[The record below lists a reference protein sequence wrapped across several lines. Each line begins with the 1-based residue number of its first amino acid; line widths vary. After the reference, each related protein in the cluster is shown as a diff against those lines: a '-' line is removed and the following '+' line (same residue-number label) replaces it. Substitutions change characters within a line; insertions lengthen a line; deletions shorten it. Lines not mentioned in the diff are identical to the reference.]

1 MESQEPKV
9 VTGGSTLMPLNYS
22 SNRVM
27 LKTILEGRE
36 EDGEIGFVGHKVVIG
51 GWVKSSKEVK
61 KESQPSPPPQP
72 AAADAIPSSPGPK
85 DVSCVEIIQSRIPFF
100 RTIIRVLG
108 GSASSPA
115 VREKLESLIPKPPP
129 SSTFFLQ
136 INDGSCVSNLQVVID
151 SAVTPVPAGQILPTG
166 TCILAQGVL
175 EKPSAQGKQ
184 TTIELKVEKIL
195 HVGTVE
201 QDKYPLSRKRLPLD
215 SLRDYSHIR
224 PRTTTVASVTRI
236 RSALDFATHT
246 FFQKHGFL
254 HVQVPIIT
262 TTDSEGFSERFQVT
276 TLLGK
281 PSKKEETIGV
291 TDADAVSLETV
302 KAAIKEK
309 SSLVEQLKRS
319 DSNREALVAALQDLR
334 KTNELAKQLEARE
347 KSKPKTA
354 VKPDVVNFN
363 EDLFGRQTYL
373 TVSGRL
379 HLESYA
385 CALGHV
391 YSFGPRFRADKTVCP
406 KHVAEMWTVEV
417 EMAFSELEDAMNC
430 AEDSFKFLCR
440 WVLDN
445 CSEDMKFVS
454 KRIDRNLTHR
464 LEYLITSSYEK
475 ISYREA
481 VEILRKVT
489 DKAFETQLQWGV
501 PLTAEHLSYL
511 ADEHY
516 KRPIIIRDYPKAV
529 KPFYVRLNDD
539 GITVAA
545 FEMVIPKIGTVIKG
559 SQNEERIDMLNTR
572 IKEFDLSKD
581 DYEWYMD
588 LRRHGTVKHSGFSLE
603 FDLIVLLATGLTD
616 VRDAIPFPRSHGKA
630 NN

>member
-9 VTGGSTLMPLNYS
+9 TSSPLMY

-27 LKTILEGRE
+27 LKTILEGGDYKLRL
-36 EDGEIGFVGHKVVIG
+36 VGKTVVVG

-61 KESQPSPPPQP
+61 EEPVASP
-72 AAADAIPSSPGPK
+72 AAAVDAFPASPGPK
-85 DVSCVEIIQSRIPFF
+85 DVSCVEVLHSRIPFF
-100 RTIIRVLG
+100 RTTIRILG

-115 VREKLESLIPKPPP
+115 VREKLESLIPRSPPP
-129 SSTFFLQ
+129 STFFLQ
-136 INDGSCVSNLQVVID
+136 INDGSCVSSLQVVID
-151 SAVTPVPAGQILPTG
+151 SAIVPVSACQILPTG

-175 EKPSAQGKQ
+175 EKPSAHGKQ
-184 TTIELKVEKIL
+184 TIELKVEKFL

-236 RSALDFATHT
+236 SSALDFATHT
-246 FFQKHGFL
+246 FFQNHDFL

-262 TTDSEGFSERFQVT
+262 TTDSEGFSEKFQVT

-281 PSKKEETIGV
+281 TSKEEPVGV
-291 TDADAVSLETV
+291 SDADGVSLETV
-302 KAAIKEK
+302 NAAIKEK

-319 DSNREALVAALQDLR
+319 DSNREALVSALQDLP
-334 KTNELAKQLEARE
+334 KTNELAQQIEARE
-347 KSKPKTA
+347 KSKPVTA
-354 VKPDVVNFN
+354 LKPELVNFN
-363 EDLFGRQTYL
+363 EDFFGRQSYL

-391 YSFGPRFRADKTVCP
+391 YSFGPRFRAGKTVSA

-417 EMAFSELEDAMNC
+417 EMAFSQLEDAMKC
-430 AEDSFKFLCR
+430 AEDCFKFLCR
-440 WVLDN
+440 WILDN
-445 CSEDMKFVS
+445 CSEDMKFVL
-454 KRIDRNLTHR
+454 KRIDKTVVHR
-464 LEYLITSSYEK
+464 LEYMTSSSYEK

-501 PLTAEHLSYL
+501 PLTAEHLGYL
-511 ADEHY
+511 ADDHY
-516 KRPIIIRDYPKAV
+516 RRPVIIYDYPKAV

-539 GITVAA
+539 GKTVAA
-545 FEMVIPKIGTVIKG
+545 FEMVVPKIGTVITG
-559 SQNEERIDMLNTR
+559 GQNEERLDMLNTR
-572 IKEFDLSKD
+572 IKEFDLSRD
-581 DYEWYMD
+581 QYEWYQD
-588 LRRHGTVKHSGFSLE
+588 LRRHGTVKHSGFRLR
-603 FDLIVLLATGLTD
+603 FDLMVLLTTGLTD

>member
-1 MESQEPKV
+1 MESQEPKI
-9 VTGGSTLMPLNYS
+9 TSSPLMPLMYS
-22 SNRVM
+22 SRVM
-27 LKTILEGRE
+27 LKTILEGSDSE
-36 EDGEIGFVGHKVVIG
+36 MGLIGKTMVIG

-61 KESQPSPPPQP
+61 KEPVASPP
-72 AAADAIPSSPGPK
+72 AAADAFPASPGPK

-115 VREKLESLIPKPPP
+115 VREKLQSLIPKPPP
-129 SSTFFLQ
+129 SSILFLQ
-136 INDGSCVSNLQVVID
+136 INDGSCVSSLQVVID
-151 SAVTPVPAGQILPTG
+151 SAIVPVSAGQILPTG

-175 EKPSAQGKQ
+175 EKPSAQGKHK
-184 TTIELKVEKIL
+184 IELKVEKIL

-236 RSALDFATHT
+236 RSSLNFATQT
-246 FFQKHGFL
+246 FFQNHGFL
-254 HVQVPIIT
+254 NVQVPIIT
-262 TTDSEGFSERFQVT
+262 TTDSEGFSEKFQVT
-276 TLLGK
+276 TLLEK
-281 PSKKEETIGV
+281 TSKKEEPV
-291 TDADAVSLETV
+291 RAEDVSLETV
-302 KAAIKEK
+302 KAAIKDK
-309 SSLVEQLKRS
+309 TSIVEQLKRS
-319 DSNREALVAALQDLR
+319 DSNREALFSALQDLR
-334 KTNELAKQLEARE
+334 KTNELAQQLEARE
-347 KSKPKTA
+347 KSKPVIA

-363 EDLFGRQTYL
+363 EDFFGRQSYL
-373 TVSGRL
+373 TVSGHL

-391 YSFGPRFRADKTVCP
+391 YSFGPRFRADKTVSP

-417 EMAFSELEDAMNC
+417 EMAFSHLEDAMKC
-430 AEDSFKFLCR
+430 AEDYFKFLCR
-440 WVLDN
+440 WTLDN
-445 CSEDMKFVS
+445 CSEDMKFVT
-454 KRIDRNLTHR
+454 KRIDKNVTHR
-464 LEYLITSSYEK
+464 LEYMISSSYEK

-511 ADEHY
+511 ADDHFR
-516 KRPIIIRDYPKAV
+516 KPLIIYDYPKAV

-539 GITVAA
+539 GKTVAA
-545 FEMVIPKIGTVIKG
+545 FEMVVPKIGAVITG
-559 SQNEERIDMLNTR
+559 SQNEERFDMLNTR
-572 IKEFDLSKD
+572 IKEFDLSRD
-581 DYEWYMD
+581 QYEWYVD
-588 LRRHGTVKHSGFSLE
+588 LRRHGTVKHSGFSLG
-603 FDLIVLLATGLTD
+603 FDQMVLLTTGLTD
-616 VRDAIPFPRSHGKA
+616 VRDAIPFPKSHGKA

>member
-1 MESQEPKV
+1 MESQESKV
-9 VTGGSTLMPLNYS
+9 TTTSPNLMPMMY

-27 LKTILEGRE
+27 LKTLLEGS
-36 EDGEIGFVGHKVVIG
+36 DDEIGLFGKRVVVG

-61 KESQPSPPPQP
+61 KEPVPSPP
-72 AAADAIPSSPGPK
+72 AAADAVPASPGPNK
-85 DVSCVEIIQSRIPFF
+85 DVSCVEILQSRIPFF

-108 GSASSPA
+108 GSATSPA
-115 VREKLESLIPKPPP
+115 VRQKLESLIPQTPPP
-129 SSTFFLQ
+129 STFFLQ
-136 INDGSCVSNLQVVID
+136 INDGSCVSSLQVVIN
-151 SAVTPVPAGQILPTG
+151 SAIAPVSAGEILPTG

-175 EKPSAQGKQ
+175 GKPSARGKQ
-184 TTIELKVEKIL
+184 TIELKVEKVL

-201 QDKYPLSRKRLPLD
+201 QDKYPLSRKKLPLD

-246 FFQKHGFL
+246 FFQNHGFL

-262 TTDSEGFSERFQVT
+262 TADSEGFSEKFQVT
-276 TLLGK
+276 TLLRK
-281 PSKKEETIGV
+281 TSKKEEPVGV
-291 TDADAVSLETV
+291 SDADGVSLETA

-309 SSLVEQLKRS
+309 SRLVENLKRS

-334 KTNELAKQLEARE
+334 KTNESAQQIEARE
-347 KSKPKTA
+347 KSKSVTA
-354 VKPDVVNFN
+354 VKPDLVNFN
-363 EDLFGRQTYL
+363 EDFFGRQSYL

-391 YSFGPRFRADKTVCP
+391 YSFGPRFRADKIVSH
-406 KHVAEMWTVEV
+406 KHVAEMWSVEV
-417 EMAFSELEDAMNC
+417 EMAFSQLEDAMKC
-430 AEDSFKFLCR
+430 AEDYFKFLCR
-440 WVLDN
+440 WILDN
-445 CSEDMKFVS
+445 CSEDMKFVL
-454 KRIDRNLTHR
+454 KRIDKTVTHR
-464 LEYLITSSYEK
+464 LEYMTSCSYEK

-489 DKAFETQLQWGV
+489 EKAFETQLQWGV

-516 KRPIIIRDYPKAV
+516 RRPVIIYDYPKAV

-539 GITVAA
+539 GKTVAA
-545 FEMVIPKIGTVIKG
+545 FEMVVPKIGTVITG
-559 SQNEERIDMLNTR
+559 SQNEERFDMLNTR

-581 DYEWYMD
+581 QYEWYLD
-588 LRRHGTVKHSGFSLE
+588 LRRHGTVKHSGFSLG
-603 FDLIVLLATGLTD
+603 FDLMVLLTTGLTD
-616 VRDAIPFPRSHGKA
+616 VRDAIPFPRSYGKA

>member
-9 VTGGSTLMPLNYS
+9 TSSSPLMPLIY

-27 LKTILEGRE
+27 LKTILEGT
-36 EDGEIGFVGHKVVIG
+36 DGDQMGLVGQTVVVG

-61 KESQPSPPPQP
+61 MEPVPSPP
-72 AAADAIPSSPGPK
+72 AAGADAFPASPGPK
-85 DVSCVEIIQSRIPFF
+85 DVSRVEIIQSRIPFF

-108 GSASSPA
+108 CSASPPA
-115 VREKLESLIPKPPP
+115 VRQKQESLIPKPPP
-129 SSTFFLQ
+129 PSTFFLR
-136 INDGSCVSNLQVVID
+136 INDGSSVSSLQVLID
-151 SAVTPVPAGQILPTG
+151 SAIAPVSAGQILPTG
-166 TCILAQGVL
+166 TCILVQGVL
-175 EKPSAQGKQ
+175 GKPSAHGKQ
-184 TTIELKVEKIL
+184 TIELKVEKIL

-201 QDKYPLSRKRLPLD
+201 QDKYPLSRKRLTLD

-224 PRTTTVASVTRI
+224 PRTSMVASVTRI

-246 FFQKHGFL
+246 FFQNHGFL

-262 TTDSEGFSERFQVT
+262 TTDSEGFSEKFQDT

-281 PSKKEETIGV
+281 TSKKEEPVGV
-291 TDADAVSLETV
+291 SDAEAVSLETV
-302 KAAIKEK
+302 KAAMREK

-319 DSNREALVAALQDLR
+319 DSNREAFVVALQDLR
-334 KTNELAKQLEARE
+334 KTNELAHQIEARE
-347 KSKPKTA
+347 KSKPVTA
-354 VKPDVVNFN
+354 VKPDLVNFN
-363 EDLFGRQTYL
+363 EDFFGCQSYL

-391 YSFGPRFRADKTVCP
+391 YSFGPRFKADKTVSA

-417 EMAFSELEDAMNC
+417 EMAFSQLGDSMKC
-430 AEDSFKFLCR
+430 ADDYFKFLCR
-440 WVLDN
+440 WILDY
-445 CSEDMKFVS
+445 CSEDMKFVL
-454 KRIDRNLTHR
+454 KRIDKTVAHR
-464 LEYLITSSYEK
+464 LEYMISSSYEK

-489 DKAFETQLQWGV
+489 DKAFESQLQWGV

-511 ADEHY
+511 VDEHY
-516 KRPIIIRDYPKAV
+516 RRPVMIYDYPKAV

-539 GITVAA
+539 GKTVAA
-545 FEMVIPKIGTVIKG
+545 FEMVVPKIGTVITG

-572 IKEFDLSKD
+572 IKEFDLSRD
-581 DYEWYMD
+581 QYEWYLD
-588 LRRHGTVKHSGFSLE
+588 LRRHGTVKHSGFSLG
-603 FDLIVLLATGLTD
+603 FDLMVLLTTGLTD
-616 VRDAIPFPRSHGKA
+616 VRDAILFPRSHGKV

>member
-1 MESQEPKV
+1 MEYQEPKV
-9 VTGGSTLMPLNYS
+9 TSSTLTPLVY

-27 LKTILEGRE
+27 LKTILESR
-36 EDGEIGFVGHKVVIG
+36 DGEMGLVGKTVVVG

-61 KESQPSPPPQP
+61 KEPAPSPP
-72 AAADAIPSSPGPK
+72 AAADPVPASPGPK
-85 DVSCVEIIQSRIPFF
+85 ESCCVEMLQSRIPFF

-115 VREKLESLIPKPPP
+115 VRQKLESLIPKPPP
-129 SSTFFLQ
+129 PSTFFLQ

-151 SAVTPVPAGQILPTG
+151 SARVPVSAGQILPTG
-166 TCILAQGVL
+166 TSILAQGVL
-175 EKPSAQGKQ
+175 EEPSAHGKQ
-184 TTIELKVEKIL
+184 IIELKVEKLL

-201 QDKYPLSRKRLPLD
+201 QDKYVLSRKKLPLN

-224 PRTTTVASVTRI
+224 PRTTTVATVARI
-236 RSALDFATHT
+236 RSAIDFATHT
-246 FFQKHGFL
+246 FLQNHGFL

-262 TTDSEGFSERFQVT
+262 TTDSEGFSEKFQVT

-281 PSKKEETIGV
+281 PSKKEEQVGV
-291 TDADAVSLETV
+291 SAAEGVSLETV

-334 KTNELAKQLEARE
+334 KTNELAQQIEARE
-347 KSKPKTA
+347 KSKPVTA
-354 VKPDVVNFN
+354 VKPDLVNFN
-363 EDLFGRQTYL
+363 EDFFGRPSYL

-385 CALGHV
+385 CSLGNV
-391 YSFGPRFRADKTVCP
+391 YSFGPRFRADKTVSA
-406 KHVAEMWTVEV
+406 KHVAEMWTVEA
-417 EMAFSELEDAMNC
+417 EMAFSQLEDAMKC
-430 AEDSFKFLCR
+430 AEDYFKFLCR
-440 WVLDN
+440 WILDN
-445 CSEDMKFVS
+445 CSEDMKFFS
-454 KRIDRNLTHR
+454 KRIDKSVTHC
-464 LEYLITSSYEK
+464 LEYIISCSYEK

-516 KRPIIIRDYPKAV
+516 RKPITIYDYPKAV

-539 GITVAA
+539 GKTVAA
-545 FEMVIPKIGTVIKG
+545 FEMVVPKIGKVITG
-559 SQNEERIDMLNTR
+559 SQSEERFDMLNTR
-572 IKEFDLSKD
+572 IKEFDLSRD
-581 DYEWYMD
+581 QYEWYLD
-588 LRRHGTVKHSGFSLE
+588 LRRHGTVKHSGFSLG
-603 FDLIVLLATGLTD
+603 FDLMVLLTTGLTD
-616 VRDAIPFPRSHGKA
+616 VRDVIPFPRSHGKA